1 MTARRRPHSSTTK
14 RPQGRGGQKTFKRE
28 ELTKFYGVQACLA
41 IFEHRRA
48 DIRRVFVLDESLDRF
63 RHVDRWCER
72 RGVPLKVVE
81 FEELSTVAGTDH
93 HEGVCFEA
101 KPLTLSTPGQ
111 IITRLT
117 DLQRGCVVILEGVEN
132 PHNVGAILRTS
143 CFFGVTAVI
152 IRSAQMNSLSG
163 AACRV
168 AEGAAE
174 FLPIAIVKEYGNL
187 FNVLKAR
194 GYSIVATTPHEARS
208 VYSVKWANKT
218 AILFGAEGEGLSPEV
233 MELADT
239 RVVIPRLG
247 QMESLNVGTAVASV
261 LTEARRELVISGA
274 IRRVQ
279 LAKDEE

>member
-14 RPQGRGGQKTFKRE
+14 RPQGRGGAPKFNRE
-28 ELTKFYGVQACLA
+28 DLTKFYGVQSCLA
-41 IFEHRRA
+41 IFEHRRT
-48 DIRRVFVLDESLDRF
+48 DVRRVFILEELEERF
-63 RHVDRWCER
+63 GHVGRWCER

-101 KPLTLSTPGQ
+101 RPLTLSTPAQ
-111 IITRLT
+111 IMNRLT
-117 DLQRGCVVILEGVEN
+117 DIQRGCLVILEGVEN
-132 PHNVGAILRTS
+132 PHNVGAILRTA
-143 CFFGVTAVI
+143 CFFGVSAVV
-152 IRSAQMNSLSG
+152 IRSRQMNSLSG

-174 FLPIAIVKEYGNL
+174 MLPIAIIPEYGNL

-194 GYSIVATTPHEARS
+194 GYSVVATTPHEARS
-208 VYSVKWANKT
+208 VYSVKWANKI

-261 LTEARRELVISGA
+261 LTEARRDLVIAGS

-279 LAKDEE
+279 LGKDE

>member
-14 RPQGRGGQKTFKRE
+14 RPQGRGGQKSFKRE
-28 ELTKFYGVQACLA
+28 DLTKFYGVQSCLA
-41 IFEHRRA
+41 IFEHRRPE
-48 DIRRVFVLDESLDRF
+48 IRRVFVLEAIADRF
-63 RHVDRWCER
+63 RHVERWCDR
-72 RGVPLKVVE
+72 RGVPWKVVE
-81 FEELSTVAGTDH
+81 FEELSTIAGTDH

-101 KPLTLSTPGQ
+101 KPLTLSTPAQ
-111 IITRLT
+111 IMTRLT
-117 DLQRGCVVILEGVEN
+117 DLQRGCLLVLEGVEN
-132 PHNVGAILRTS
+132 PHNVGAILRTA
-143 CFFGVTAVI
+143 CFFGVTAVV

-174 FLPIAIVKEYGNL
+174 ILPITIIREYSNL
-187 FNVLKAR
+187 FNALKAR
-194 GYSIVATTPHEARS
+194 GYSVIATTPHEARS
-208 VYSVKWANKT
+208 LYSVKWPNKI

-239 RVVIPRLG
+239 RVVVPRLG

-261 LTEARRELVISGA
+261 LTEARRDLVISGA

-279 LAKDEE
+279 LGGE

>member
-1 MTARRRPHSSTTK
+1 MTARRRPQSSTTK
-14 RPQGRGGQKTFKRE
+14 RPPGRGPAKKFNRE
-28 ELTKFYGVQACLA
+28 DLTKFYGVQACLA

-48 DIRRVFVLDESLDRF
+48 DIRRVFILKELQDRF
-63 RHVDRWCER
+63 RHVGRWSER
-72 RGVPLKVVE
+72 RGISCKVVE

-101 KPLTLSTPGQ
+101 KPLTLSAPGQ
-111 IITRLT
+111 IMTKLSDI
-117 DLQRGCVVILEGVEN
+117 QRGCVVILEGVEN
-132 PHNVGAILRTS
+132 PHNVGAILRTA
-143 CFFGVTAVI
+143 CFFGVSAVI
-152 IRSAQMNSLSG
+152 IRSAQMNNLSG

-174 FLPIAIVKEYGNL
+174 TLPIAIVHDYGNL

-208 VYSVKWANKT
+208 VYSVKWPNKV
-218 AILFGAEGEGLSPEV
+218 AILFGAEGEGLSQQV
-233 MELADT
+233 MEIADT

-261 LTEARRELVISGA
+261 LTEARRDLVISGA

-279 LAKDEE
+279 LAKED